1 MSSLFVGPLS
11 KFLFVND
18 LDRDVVVN
26 VISRFDFG
34 EEEYDL
40 CLKARRVTEC
50 NLTVESH
57 LDHHSLYICPQRR
70 GSPSHDI
77 MYRYDH
83 ECPDEANLDDRDR
96 ISVNFERIRCQAI
109 PDVAFMVLTE
119 SASNSP
125 ASLSQ
130 LSLWACVLH
139 GFDSRVVLEYTHRF
153 YDTQRIQYHRVI
165 GTDLELTW
173 MEREEREGADNDY
186 WIL

>member
-1 MSSLFVGPLS
+1 MSSFYVGPLD
-11 KFLFVND
+11 KFLIVNE

-40 CLKARRVTEC
+40 CLKAKRVTEC
-50 NLTVESH
+50 NFTVESD

-70 GSPSHDI
+70 GSPSHAI

-83 ECPDEANLDDRDR
+83 ECPNEVNLDDQDKIR
-96 ISVNFERIRCQAI
+96 VKFERMRCLAV
-109 PDVAFMVLTE
+109 PDVAFMALTE
-119 SASNSP
+119 DANNSP

-139 GFDSRVVLEYTHRF
+139 GIDSQTILEYTHRF
-153 YDTQRIQYHRVI
+153 YDTRRIHYHRVI
-165 GTDLELTW
+165 GADLERIW
-173 MEREEREGADNDY
+173 MEREEAEGADHDY
-186 WIL
+186 WLL